1 MIINDTSLASGE
13 CFSELQLFTEQ
24 NQLFLHYDLDNVR
37 SSVGRIF
44 KPHELSAVRTGETV
58 AASMHHVVRGACHW
72 GAWSMRRRSIST
84 QGGLR
89 ISTWSRSPSTVAR
102 PSSAK
107 AWSSNPLPW

>member
-44 KPHELSAVRTGETV
+44 KPMSCPPYALA
-58 AASMHHVVRGACHW
+58 
-72 GAWSMRRRSIST
+72 RR
-84 QGGLR
+84 
-89 ISTWSRSPSTVAR
+89 
-102 PSSAK
+102 
-107 AWSSNPLPW
+107 